1 MKAAIEREKSDACIS
16 SSEREQ
22 ARPQVKSEESSLTV
36 NNVQCSMFND
46 MKDDNQ
52 TMDRQIPVSVQ
63 RKRKLKKAGMWA
75 GGFVAVLG
83 LATWLGTQMITT
95 VDKKTLI
102 ISEVDRGTIDVS
114 VSATGTIV
122 PAFEQVIASPI
133 SSKILEV
140 YAHSGDSVDVGT
152 PLLRLDLESAE
163 MEYAQALDERE
174 IKRQDMVR
182 DKINNETQLSDR
194 KMQIEVQE
202 MNVTQL
208 EANLRNELYLDSL
221 GSGTRDRVRQAET
234 SLKKERLHL
243 QQMRQQYQN
252 EIRIKQAD
260 LKAKQLQN
268 GIFEKGLEAKRRT
281 LDEAKIRSPRRATL
295 TYINTEI
302 GGTVGAGQKIAVISD
317 LTHFKAQ
324 CEISDTYSERVRV
337 GGAVLLK
344 IGKERLTGTIN
355 TVTPLSQSG
364 AITFTVVPDNMSHP
378 RLRSG
383 RPAEV
388 FVITSI
394 KDDVLR
400 IRNGSL
406 YSGPGDYTLF
416 VIQNSKFKIQN
427 NKEGN
432 LLVPREVKL
441 GECNYDYIEVIS
453 GLEPGE
459 QVVVNDMSKYKGKE
473 KIKVK

>member
-1 MKAAIEREKSDACIS
+1 
-16 SSEREQ
+16 
-22 ARPQVKSEESSLTV
+22 
-36 NNVQCSMFND
+36 

-63 RKRKLKKAGMWA
+63 RKRKLKKAGMWT
-75 GGFVAVLG
+75 GGFAVVLG
-83 LATWLGTQMITT
+83 LATWLGTQMMTT

-122 PAFEQVIASPI
+122 PAFEEVIVSPI

-152 PLLRLDLESAE
+152 PLLRLDLQSAE
-163 MEYAQALDERE
+163 MDYAQALDERE
-174 IKRQDMVR
+174 IKHQQMAQL
-182 DKINNETQLSDR
+182 KANTETQLSDR
-194 KMQIEVQE
+194 KMQIEVEE
-202 MNVTQL
+202 MKLAGL
-208 EANLRNELYLDSL
+208 EAELRNELYLDSL
-221 GSGTRDRVRQAET
+221 GSGTRNRVHQAET
-234 SLKKERLHL
+234 ALRTAQL
-243 QQMRQQYQN
+243 QLNQLRQQYAN
-252 EIRIKQAD
+252 EQKVKKAE
-260 LKAKQLQN
+260 LKMQQLQN
-268 GIFEKGLEAKRRT
+268 GIFEKGLNEKRRT
-281 LDEAKIRSPRRATL
+281 LDDAKIRSPRRATL
-295 TYINTEI
+295 TYIFDEI
-302 GGTVGAGQKIAVISD
+302 GSTIGAGQKIAVVSD
-317 LTHFKAQ
+317 LSHFKAQ
-324 CEISDTYSERVRV
+324 CEISDSHSERVRV
-337 GGAVLLK
+337 GGEVIIK
-344 IGKERLTGTIN
+344 IGKERLKGSIN

-383 RPAEV
+383 RPAEI

-400 IRNGSL
+400 IRNGSF

-453 GLEPGE
+453 GLETGE

-473 KIKVK
+473 KIKVRTP